1 METTYTL
8 STAEG
13 QIFLNARNAAVPP
26 LFFQT
31 VKNCFRTAVGKKHPR
46 AFRAPGITF
55 ATEKEILSGILNLF
69 SEPVRIPQAPFDY
82 KSFRADCAELENLAK
97 QKKESGLLK
106 RLCLSWK
113 IWNIERHEYSL
124 PVLLSGF
131 AAETDNKIW
140 QSLCADIAEEI
151 KKDIVIRGD
160 EEI

>member
-1 METTYTL
+1 METNYTL
-8 STAEG
+8 TAAEG
-13 QIFLNARNAAVPP
+13 QIFLNAKNAAVPP
-26 LFFQT
+26 LFFQA

-55 ATEKEILSGILNLF
+55 AEEGYILAAVRNLF
-69 SEPVRIPQAPFDY
+69 SEPVKMPQAPFDY
-82 KSFRADCAELENLAK
+82 KSFLADCAALKKLAR
-97 QKKESGLLK
+97 QKKEAFFFK

-131 AAETDNKIW
+131 AAETGNGIW
-140 QSLCADIAEEI
+140 QSLSAAVAEEI
-151 KKDIVIRGD
+151 QKEIVIRED